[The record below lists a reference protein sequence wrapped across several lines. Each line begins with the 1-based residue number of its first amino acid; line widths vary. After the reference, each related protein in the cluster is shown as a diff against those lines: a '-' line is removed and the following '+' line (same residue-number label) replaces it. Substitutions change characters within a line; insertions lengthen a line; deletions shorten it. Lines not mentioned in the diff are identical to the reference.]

1 MTPGASADDQAPL
14 RTYQSKRDFALTP
27 EPATGGQSVADQLTF
42 VVQKHWAS
50 SLHYDFRL
58 ELDGTM
64 KSWAVPKGPSF
75 DPSVKRMAVQVED
88 PRWPMQTSKE
98 PSPPSNTVPAKSSCG
113 MSERGSRCM
122 TRGKGY
128 DPYPYLVALFHAL
141 PLAKTADDYEALLP
155 WRLALPAL

>member
-1 MTPGASADDQAPL
+1 MNQLPKPSPEPTPDPLGAYRA
-14 RTYQSKRDFALTP
+14 KRNFARTP
-27 EPATGGQSVADQLTF
+27 EPPEGGQSVADQLRF

-88 PRWPMQTSKE
+88 HPLAYADFEGTI
-98 PSPPSNTVPAKSSCG
+98 PAKQYG
-113 MSERGSRCM
+113 A
-122 TRGKGY
+122 GKVVVWDAGTW
-128 DPYPYLVALFHAL
+128 L
-141 PLAKTADDYEALLP
+141 PLQDPQQRVQPDYL
-155 WRLALPAL
+155 

>member
-1 MTPGASADDQAPL
+1 MILHPKPSLVPAHDPL
-14 RTYQSKRDFALTP
+14 HAYKSKRDFALTP
-27 EPATGGQSVADQLTF
+27 EPAGGGQTGGQTVADRLTF

-88 PRWPMQTSKE
+88 HP
-98 PSPPSNTVPAKSSCG
+98 
-113 MSERGSRCM
+113 
-122 TRGKGY
+122 
-128 DPYPYLVALFHAL
+128 LV
-141 PLAKTADDYEALLP
+141 
-155 WRLALPAL
+155 